1 MTAAYQACL
10 AWDAWTRGE
19 RVDAERWSA
28 AAERSL
34 PSATRRERQQVEV
47 VRLAIAGQTA
57 LAHDLASEHLSEFP
71 HDTVARLVR
80 DACAPR

>member
-1 MTAAYQACL
+1 VNPEHLSVL

-19 RVDAERWSA
+19 RADAERLTA
-28 AAERSL
+28 AAGL
-34 PSATRRERQQVEV
+34 VVASATRRERQQAEV
-47 VRLAIAGQTA
+47 VRLAIAGHTA

-71 HDTVARLVR
+71 HDALVREVR